1 MIYHVINVIMFIYS
15 GSQYRSMIRAL
26 LTFVPTLGLGVD
38 CQVGEWEEWTEC
50 DNPCGYGSRKR
61 KRVVTQYPDNG
72 GNHCPV
78 LKQRRACVGFEEEV
92 CKQNLVNEM
101 TIEKAEQARILPI
114 EFGRFRTEKKYDPW
128 KGILK
133 NLYNKYFNEILTRPS
148 PYSILVLFKTK
159 EKKICSINDT
169 VHYLFKYV

>member
-1 MIYHVINVIMFIYS
+1 MKTLYIY
-15 GSQYRSMIRAL
+15 L
-26 LTFVPTLGLGVD
+26 LSYLFPIVTISFTGHGVD

-72 GNHCPV
+72 GTNCPI

-101 TIEKAEQARILPI
+101 TIEKA
-114 EFGRFRTEKKYDPW
+114 
-128 KGILK
+128 
-133 NLYNKYFNEILTRPS
+133 
-148 PYSILVLFKTK
+148 
-159 EKKICSINDT
+159 
-169 VHYLFKYV
+169 